1 MIFNTPW
8 FLIFFPLVYAAFWL
22 VPGPRLRFYF
32 VLAASAVFHY
42 HFAGP
47 AGVTPIV
54 FIGCTTFFA
63 GIALARLAGR
73 PRAQRRVFV
82 AAACVPVLALVVYK
96 YLGLLIG
103 SLTDLAPGL
112 VPAGIAPSL
121 APALPLAISFFTF
134 EFVHY
139 LVDVYTKGDE
149 PIRSPA
155 EFALFSIFFPSIV
168 SGPIKRF
175 QPFLAQ
181 MKDGIARPTAEMV
194 ILGLS
199 QVVLGFFKKLVIGD
213 GAAVAIGLLEPQATT
228 RTGVCLLMALLS
240 VRILFDFSG
249 YSDMAIG
256 LGKMFGLQLPAN
268 FRFPYIAP
276 NPSDFWRR
284 WHMSLSTWIRDYI
297 YVPLGGNRYGQ
308 FRRFVNLMI
317 AMFVCGLWHGP
328 EWHFGVWGAYHGL
341 GLAAHS
347 TLANTKVA
355 GSLGRIPGSRAMS
368 IAVNNV
374 FVAYGWLL
382 FFYPM
387 SEVAKFTRIL
397 IGG

>member
-8 FLIFFPLVYAAFWL
+8 FLLFFPIIYAGFWA
-22 VPGPRLRFYF
+22 VPTARLRFYF
-32 VLAASAVFHY
+32 ILISSAVFHY

-54 FIGCTTFFA
+54 LIGVVTFGF
-63 GIALARLAGR
+63 GLALERLTDR
-73 PRAQRRVFV
+73 PVLRKRVFV
-82 AAACVPVLALVVYK
+82 IATLVPVIALLVYK
-96 YLGLLIG
+96 YQGLLLT
-103 SLTDLAPGL
+103 SLADLAPGL
-112 VPAGIAPSL
+112 VPAGLTHTA

-139 LVDVYTKGDE
+139 LVDVYRGDP
-149 PIRSPA
+149 PIRDPVR
-155 EFALFSIFFPSIV
+155 FALFAIFFPSIV

-181 MKDGIARPTAEMV
+181 MREGIQRPSAATVM
-194 ILGLS
+194 LGFS
-199 QVVLGFFKKLVIGD
+199 QVILGFFKKLVVGD
-213 GAAVAIGLLEPQATT
+213 TAAAAIALLESQAKT
-228 RTGVCLLMALLS
+228 RGTVCLLMALLS

-256 LGKMFGLQLPAN
+256 LGKMLGLELPPN

-284 WHMSLSTWIRDYI
+284 WHISLSSWIRDYI
-297 YVPLGGNRYGQ
+297 YVPLGGNRFGQ
-308 FRRFVNLMI
+308 FRRFANVSI
-317 AMFVCGLWHGP
+317 AMFLCGLWHGP
-328 EWHFGVWGAYHGL
+328 EWHFGAWGLYHGF
-341 GLAAHS
+341 GLAAHNLLS
-347 TLANTKVA
+347 QTKLAA
-355 GSLGRIPGSRAMS
+355 YFARLPGSRALS
-368 IAVNNV
+368 IAANNI
-374 FVAYGWLL
+374 FVAYGWLI

-387 SEVAKFTRIL
+387 NEVSTYTRAL